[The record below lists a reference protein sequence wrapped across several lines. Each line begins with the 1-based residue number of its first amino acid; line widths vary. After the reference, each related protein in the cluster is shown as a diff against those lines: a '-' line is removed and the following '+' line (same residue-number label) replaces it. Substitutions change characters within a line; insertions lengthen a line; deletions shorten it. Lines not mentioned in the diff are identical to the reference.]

1 MISIVIPL
9 YNKQEAIKKTL
20 ASVISQTYTDWECIV
35 VNDGSTDNSAQVVES
50 IIRDNKSYNI
60 RLYNQLNG
68 GVSKARNT
76 GIRESKGEYIAFL
89 DGDDLWEPTYL
100 EEMYKLIHDYPDAG
114 IYGLGIGKKVGEA
127 INTNFTKLS
136 NGFRGVVDN
145 IWDDDLML
153 YWTSSSSCCSRQ
165 KLGNIRFK
173 ENLTHGEDLDVWLQ
187 LMHTG
192 PAVFYNKTLAYYVQD
207 AENRAM
213 NIMPPIH
220 KHIVSVI
227 PNYKLQ
233 RMANSSFRKSF
244 DTQMVYFLYEYM
256 FTLYRK
262 EAKGL
267 AQLLD
272 FSQLKFSLK
281 FRIFYPRI
289 YSLLI
294 RLKKVIVWV

>member
-1 MISIVIPL
+1 MISVVIPL
-9 YNKQEAIKKTL
+9 YNKESSIQKTIE
-20 ASVISQTYTDWECIV
+20 SVLVQTYKDFELIIV
-35 VNDGSTDNSAQVVES
+35 DDGSTDNSVNIVEC
-50 IIRDNKSYNI
+50 INVNNQFKLIKKS
-60 RLYNQLNG
+60 NG
-68 GVSKARNT
+68 GVSSARNE
-76 GIRESKGEYIAFL
+76 GINNASGDYIAFL

-100 EEMYKLIHDYPDAG
+100 EEMYKLIHDFPDAG
-114 IYGLGIGKKVGEA
+114 IYGLGIGKKVGET
-127 INTNFTKLS
+127 INTNFTKLC

-145 IWDDDLML
+145 IWEDDLML
-153 YWTSSSSCCSRQ
+153 YWTSSSSCCCRQ
-165 KLGNIRFK
+165 KLGNIRFN

-256 FTLYRK
+256 FTPYKK
-262 EAKGL
+262 EAKML
-267 AQLLD
+267 AALLD
-272 FSQLKFSLK
+272 YSQLKFTLK
-281 FRIFYPRI
+281 LRMYYPRI
-289 YSLLI
+289 YKILMRVNSLI
-294 RLKKVIVWV
+294 K

>member
-1 MISIVIPL
+1 MISVVIPL
-9 YNKQEAIKKTL
+9 YNKESSIQKTIE
-20 ASVISQTYTDWECIV
+20 SVLVQTYKDFELIIV
-35 VNDGSTDNSAQVVES
+35 DDGSTDNSVNIVEC
-50 IIRDNKSYNI
+50 INVNNQFKLIKKS
-60 RLYNQLNG
+60 NG
-68 GVSKARNT
+68 GVSSARNE
-76 GIRESKGEYIAFL
+76 GINNASGDYIAFL

-100 EEMYKLIHDYPDAG
+100 EEMYKLIHDFPDAG
-114 IYGLGIGKKVGEA
+114 IYGLGIGKKVGET
-127 INTNFTKLS
+127 INTNFTKLC

-145 IWDDDLML
+145 IWDNDLML
-153 YWTSSSSCCSRQ
+153 YWTSSSSCCCRQ
-165 KLGNIRFK
+165 KLGNIRFN

-256 FTLYRK
+256 FTPYKK
-262 EAKGL
+262 EAKML
-267 AQLLD
+267 AALLD
-272 FSQLKFSLK
+272 CSQLKFTLK
-281 FRIFYPRI
+281 FRMYYPRI
-289 YSLLI
+289 YKLLMRIKSLI
-294 RLKKVIVWV
+294 K